1 VATYVAA
8 SWALS
13 KDAAKRL
20 AALETKVSRRT
31 YGGMK
36 ANENWRQRYNKELVQ
51 LFGDLDIL
59 SFVRTSRLDWIGY
72 ANRMDRERKVI
83 KYLTITLREVD

>member
-1 VATYVAA
+1 
-8 SWALS
+8 
-13 KDAAKRL
+13 
-20 AALETKVSRRT
+20 
-31 YGGMK
+31 MK